1 MSYLLTLAKILI
13 GLGVILAILAVFFPA
28 PGTLTIFLSF
38 GQVILAVGIIL
49 YLTVVIKDLKQ
60 KDVL

>member
-1 MSYLLTLAKILI
+1 MSYLLTSSKILI
-13 GLGVILAILAVFFPA
+13 GLGILLAILAVFFPG

-38 GQVILAVGIIL
+38 GQVSLIVGIIL
-49 YLTVVIKDLKQ
+49 YLTVVIKDLRQ